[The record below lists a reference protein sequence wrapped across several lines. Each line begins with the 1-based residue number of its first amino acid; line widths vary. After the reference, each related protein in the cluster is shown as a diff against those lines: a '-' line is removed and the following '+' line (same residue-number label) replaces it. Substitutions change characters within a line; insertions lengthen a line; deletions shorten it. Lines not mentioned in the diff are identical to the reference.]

1 MMIYFRI
8 SFLIITILGWK
19 RTKDE
24 RARDE
29 KEKKKLEEEAKQEA
43 KAKEVDE
50 NANHVQVIM
59 KTHGYE
65 SQSFKADISKKIWHF
80 QMPDSKILTY
90 G

>member
-1 MMIYFRI
+1 MKTYF
-8 SFLIITILGWK
+8 FNGLKITILGWK

-50 NANHVQVIM
+50 NANHVQVIIIRQ
-59 KTHGYE
+59 TGATRY
-65 SQSFKADISKKIWHF
+65 SF
-80 QMPDSKILTY
+80 
-90 G
+90 

>member
-1 MMIYFRI
+1 MKIQCFHVNDLKTI
-8 SFLIITILGWK
+8 DHDLKITILGWK

-65 SQSFKADISKKIWHF
+65 S
-80 QMPDSKILTY
+80 
-90 G
+90 